1 MKRIFFI
8 EMMGE
13 PGSYDASVYDHF
25 DDKDNEGLWFVKS
38 FNHIVDISINTCN
51 VCLGEKLP
59 GPEEVDG
66 LVLAGT
72 YNSVLDFTQWQQKVR
87 NWLPQMW
94 SQKIPIL
101 AICGS
106 HQLVSHLYGSDIEI
120 LSQGPYAG
128 TFPISLTG
136 AGRSSPIM
144 NGIADEAVLQFANS
158 EHVVNVPEGSTLL
171 ASSGRVPVAAL
182 DFGDHCYSTQFH
194 PEGTHQTLG
203 TVWRFKNPE
212 LIENYR
218 PEDNGKR
225 IVENFLE
232 LVAKL

>member
-25 DDKDNEGLWFVKS
+25 DDKDKEGLWFVKQ
-38 FNHIVDISINTCN
+38 FNHIVDISIDTCN

-87 NWLPQMW
+87 NWLPQMR
-94 SQKIPIL
+94 SHKIPIL

-106 HQLVSHLYGSDIEI
+106 HQLVSHIDGSDIEI

-136 AGRSSPIM
+136 AGRTSAIM
-144 NGIADEAVLQFANS
+144 NGITDEAAFQFANS

-194 PEGTHQTLG
+194 PEGSHETLG
-203 TVWRFKNPE
+203 TVWRYKNPE
-212 LIENYR
+212 LMENYR
-218 PEDNGKR
+218 PEKNGSR
-225 IVENFLE
+225 VVENFLE